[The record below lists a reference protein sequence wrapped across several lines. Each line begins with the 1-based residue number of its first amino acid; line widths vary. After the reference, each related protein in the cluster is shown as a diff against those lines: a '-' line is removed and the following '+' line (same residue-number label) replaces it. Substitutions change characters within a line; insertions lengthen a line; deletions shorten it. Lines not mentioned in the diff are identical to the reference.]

1 MSTAAEIS
9 PLLGPLAALQRLLER
24 MGDRGMVIGG
34 IAASL
39 LGKPR
44 LTADLDAVILLSLS
58 QIPLLLDAAAQ
69 EGLLPRIED
78 ADGFARKNH
87 VMLLRHEESL
97 INVDIS
103 LGMLPFEV
111 EAVER
116 SQVLEVG
123 GLSIRLPTA
132 EDLVIMKGVAHRARD
147 LEDIR
152 AICDANQDLD
162 MGRVEHWLK
171 QFAETLHMPE
181 IWTDVEK
188 LCGAR

>member
-116 SQVLEVG
+116 SQLIPVG

-171 QFAETLHMPE
+171 QFAETLQMPE

>member
-78 ADGFARKNH
+78 ADGFARQNH

-152 AICDANQDLD
+152 TICDANQDLD

-171 QFAETLHMPE
+171 QFAEALQMPE
-181 IWTDVEK
+181 IWTDIEK
-188 LCGAR
+188 LRGAG

>member
-152 AICDANQDLD
+152 TICDANQDLD

-171 QFAETLHMPE
+171 QFAEALQMPE
-181 IWTDVEK
+181 IWTDIEK
-188 LCGAR
+188 LRGAG

>member
-1 MSTAAEIS
+1 MLFRS
-9 PLLGPLAALQRLLER
+9 
-24 MGDRGMVIGG
+24 
-34 IAASL
+34 
-39 LGKPR
+39 
-44 LTADLDAVILLSLS
+44 
-58 QIPLLLDAAAQ
+58 
-69 EGLLPRIED
+69 
-78 ADGFARKNH
+78 DGFASKNH

-116 SQVLEVG
+116 SQLIPVG

-152 AICDANQDLD
+152 TICDANQDLD

-171 QFAETLHMPE
+171 QFAEALQMPE
-181 IWTDVEK
+181 IWTDIEK
-188 LCGAR
+188 LRGAG